1 MPTKT
6 YLVTLTDEERHDLR
20 ALITKGTLAARKL
33 TRAHIL
39 LLADEGRTDATI
51 AAALHV
57 GTATI
62 ARIRKRFVEE
72 GVEAALSERPRP
84 GKAPVLDA
92 KHEAYVIATACSAPP
107 EGQARWSIRL
117 LTDTVVQL
125 GMVDAVSRETIRRT
139 LKKTFLK
146 PWQVEEWVL
155 SEITAEFA
163 YHMED
168 ILELYAEPVDPQ
180 RPRVCVD
187 ERPVQLISEV
197 RTVLPVAP
205 GRPERHDYEYKRE
218 GTANL
223 YMIAC
228 PDRAWRTVK
237 VTDRR
242 GTLDFAHV
250 LKDLVDVHFPDA
262 ERIRLVMDN
271 LNVHTLAVLYEVFD
285 APEAR
290 RIARKFE
297 IHYTPKHGSWL
308 NMAEIEFA
316 VLASQCLDQRIP
328 DQTILRRECG
338 AWTTRRN
345 DAQATI
351 DWRFTADAARTKLE
365 RLYPS

>member
-139 LKKTFLK
+139 LKKTF
-146 PWQVEEWVL
+146 
-155 SEITAEFA
+155 
-163 YHMED
+163 
-168 ILELYAEPVDPQ
+168 
-180 RPRVCVD
+180 
-187 ERPVQLISEV
+187 
-197 RTVLPVAP
+197 
-205 GRPERHDYEYKRE
+205 
-218 GTANL
+218 
-223 YMIAC
+223 
-228 PDRAWRTVK
+228 
-237 VTDRR
+237 
-242 GTLDFAHV
+242 
-250 LKDLVDVHFPDA
+250 
-262 ERIRLVMDN
+262 
-271 LNVHTLAVLYEVFD
+271 
-285 APEAR
+285 
-290 RIARKFE
+290 
-297 IHYTPKHGSWL
+297 
-308 NMAEIEFA
+308 
-316 VLASQCLDQRIP
+316 
-328 DQTILRRECG
+328 
-338 AWTTRRN
+338 
-345 DAQATI
+345 
-351 DWRFTADAARTKLE
+351 
-365 RLYPS
+365 